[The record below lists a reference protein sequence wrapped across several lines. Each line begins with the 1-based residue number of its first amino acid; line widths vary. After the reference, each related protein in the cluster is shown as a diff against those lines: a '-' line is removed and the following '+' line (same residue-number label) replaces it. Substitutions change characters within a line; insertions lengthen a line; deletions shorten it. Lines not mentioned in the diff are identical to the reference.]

1 MPLSCGVSICGR
13 WRVEIAETIAFT
25 SFRLL
30 DPRRTEVVGDLRIGG
45 LIYSS
50 HQGN

>member
-1 MPLSCGVSICGR
+1 MPLSCGGSICGR

-30 DPRRTEVVGDLRIGG
+30 DPDEAEVVGYLRIGG
-45 LIYSS
+45 LI
-50 HQGN
+50 